1 MGCSATDW
9 WKKKISKL
17 IEMTD
22 NTLDGDSNVDEE
34 EAEVG
39 SFMITDDKLDD
50 R

>member
-9 WKKKISKL
+9 GKEIISKL
-17 IEMTD
+17 IEVSD

-39 SFMITDDKLDD
+39 SFMIPDYKLDD